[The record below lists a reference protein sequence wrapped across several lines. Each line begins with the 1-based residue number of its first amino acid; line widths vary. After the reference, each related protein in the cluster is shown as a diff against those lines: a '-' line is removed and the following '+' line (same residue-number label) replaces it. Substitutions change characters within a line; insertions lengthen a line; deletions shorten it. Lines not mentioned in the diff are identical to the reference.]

1 MKNQTFL
8 FKIVKMNKLRYI
20 TLPLLL
26 LSISSCSSGGN
37 ASSNI
42 APSSV
47 DESSEVSSEV
57 SSGAEESSSYVPV
70 VSKKNPLKEPLIN
83 NQYYLN
89 HIGDIYNTWKTYQG
103 NGITIAVID
112 VGFKYDHP
120 DFKYEDGTSK
130 VSSKSAYFSTSG
142 TKTTTKV
149 GTQYLSNTI
158 SAHGYNNDHG
168 TFCAGVA
175 AAGINGKG
183 VIGIAPLAELMLL
196 RTDGQA
202 SSINEAFRYAADNG
216 AKVITISIGSYA
228 DYNGDL
234 NYDNS
239 SKANLTTVFNDAVAY
254 CRSKD
259 VPVISAAGNGGPSEG
274 NCPTEKTWPGA
285 TTAVI
290 GAGGLAANSSSTVWS
305 GSSYNA
311 SSAES
316 AQFCDVFAPADGM
329 YGCCEYNTSKY
340 DGGWKGTSFASPI
353 VAGIAA
359 LYFEK
364 NPDAKVDEFEQELY
378 DSCVKLTSST
388 SPKTAQLGHGR
399 VDVGK
404 LLNTTLNEKITAK
417 VKNSGDIYMYMW
429 NSRTGANNT
438 WPGTYVGTGDNRT
451 YTVNLDGT
459 KYDSVLFNT
468 GGEDPYQTIDLAIS
482 SFAFGNTYDA
492 DDVTEFSEK
501 IVIGKYK

>member
-1 MKNQTFL
+1 
-8 FKIVKMNKLRYI
+8 MNKFAYI
-20 TLPLLL
+20 ALPLLL
-26 LSISSCSSGGN
+26 LSISACSTNKEDS
-37 ASSNI
+37 I
-42 APSSV
+42 SSV
-47 DESSEVSSEV
+47 VDDSSISSESIDSSVVS
-57 SSGAEESSSYVPV
+57 ESSSFVPV
-70 VSKKNPLKEPLIN
+70 VSKRNPMKEPLIN

-130 VSSKSAYFSTSG
+130 VSKKSAYFSTSG
-142 TKTTTKV
+142 SKTTTQV

-202 SSINEAFRYAADNG
+202 PSINEAFKYAANEG
-216 AKVITISIGSYA
+216 AKVITISIGSYS
-228 DYNGDL
+228 DYEGDL
-234 NYDNS
+234 NYDS
-239 SKANLTTVFNDAVAY
+239 SPKANLSSVFNDAVNY
-254 CRSKD
+254 CRTKK
-259 VPVISAAGNGGPSEG
+259 VAVISAAGNGGPTEG
-274 NCPTEKTWPGA
+274 NRPTEKTWPGG
-285 TTAVI
+285 TTGVI
-290 GAGGLAANSSSTVWS
+290 GVGGLAANSSSSIWS

-311 SSAES
+311 SSAAS
-316 AQFCDVFAPADGM
+316 SQFCDVFAPSEGM

-353 VAGIAA
+353 VAGMAA

-364 NPDAKVDEFEQELY
+364 NPDARVEDFEEALY
-378 DSCVKLTSST
+378 GSTVKLTSST
-388 SPKTAQLGHGR
+388 TPKTEQLGHGR

-417 VKNSGDIYMYMW
+417 VKNSGDIYAYQW
-429 NSRTGANNT
+429 NSRTNQKQT
-438 WPGTYVGTGDNRT
+438 WPGTYIGTGDSKT
-451 YTVNLDGT
+451 YTIELDAT
-459 KYDSVLFNT
+459 KYDSVIFNT
-468 GGEDPYQTIDLAIS
+468 GGDEPFQTIDLSIS
-482 SFAFGNTYDA
+482 SFVYGNTYDA
-492 DDVTEFSEK
+492 DDVTNFSEK
-501 IVIGKYK
+501 IVIGEYK